1 LYLEETKIRLEQYK
15 LEKEIEKLENDK
27 LQMKLLSKDKELVN
41 NTLQVVKKQNI
52 KWNYSKVKRYQ
63 YNLI

>member
-1 LYLEETKIRLEQYK
+1 
-15 LEKEIEKLENDK
+15 
-27 LQMKLLSKDKELVN
+27 MKLLSKDKELVN

-52 KWNYSKVKRYQ
+52 KNYSKVKRYQ